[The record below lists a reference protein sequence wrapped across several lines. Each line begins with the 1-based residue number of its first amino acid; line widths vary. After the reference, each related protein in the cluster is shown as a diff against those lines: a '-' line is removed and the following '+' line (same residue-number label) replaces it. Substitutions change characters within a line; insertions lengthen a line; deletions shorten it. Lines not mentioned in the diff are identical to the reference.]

1 MIKKILLFSI
11 VFIVSFGC
19 RNKSELNMERGEYF
33 YSVGEYEN
41 ALLEYKKVVN
51 LYSKD
56 TNKLNNKTIQMV
68 ANAHHNLAVI
78 YFRRGH
84 ESEDS
89 IEKSLYMEK
98 AVIEAKK
105 SYDLYPKDTYK
116 KTWDNIK
123 KEMES

>member
-1 MIKKILLFSI
+1 MIKKILLLSI
-11 VFIVSFGC
+11 IFLVTFGC

-51 LYSKD
+51 LYSRD
-56 TNKLNNKTIQMV
+56 TNKLNHKTIKMV

-84 ESEDS
+84 ESKDE

-98 AVIEAKK
+98 AEVEAKK

-116 KTWDNIK
+116 ETWDSIK
-123 KEMES
+123 KELAG

>member
-1 MIKKILLFSI
+1 MIKKILLLSI
-11 VFIVSFGC
+11 IILLAFGC
-19 RNKSELNMERGEYF
+19 RNNAELNMERGEYY

-51 LYSKD
+51 LYSND
-56 TNKLNNKTIQMV
+56 ATRLNHKTIQIV

-84 ESEDS
+84 ESEDGV
-89 IEKSLYMEK
+89 EKSLYMEK
-98 AVIEAKK
+98 AEVEAKK

-123 KEMES
+123 KELEG

>member
-1 MIKKILLFSI
+1 MKKVLLLSIIIL
-11 VFIVSFGC
+11 VAFGC
-19 RNKSELNMERGEYF
+19 RNRAELNMERGEYF

-51 LYSKD
+51 LYPED
-56 TNKLNNKTIQMV
+56 ATKLNHKTVQMI

-84 ESEDS
+84 ESEDN

-98 AVIEAKK
+98 AEVEAKK
-105 SYDLYPKDTYK
+105 SYDLFPKDIYK
-116 KTWDNIK
+116 ETWDNIK
-123 KEMES
+123 KELES